1 MTRLVSLFFP
11 CYLTKLA
18 IFFCNLLMK
27 FTFFSGINWWNS
39 RFLHIRLMRFA
50 VLIHEWLTKS
60 VVLFRNHLT
69 KLMIFCNN
77 QFTKIADPPPPPP
90 MTDWHIYFSAIDWQ
104 NSRFFLQLTDEICTF
119 SFNCQTKIA
128 ALFGERV
135 TKLTGFFRDGF
146 YEVCDLIEEI
156 PDFFSWAI
164 DKLILQKSGNK

>member
-18 IFFCNLLMK
+18 IFSCNLLMK

-60 VVLFRNHLT
+60 MVLFRNHLT

-77 QFTKIADPPPPPP
+77 QFTKIADFFSTHDRLTHLFFCYWLTKFEVFFA
-90 MTDWHIYFSAIDWQ
+90 TDWWNLH
-104 NSRFFLQLTDEICTF
+104 FFLQLSDKNCSFICWASDKTYRIFPRWFLWSLWSDRGNSRFLFMNDWQIDFAEI
-119 SFNCQTKIA
+119 
-128 ALFGERV
+128 
-135 TKLTGFFRDGF
+135 
-146 YEVCDLIEEI
+146 
-156 PDFFSWAI
+156 W
-164 DKLILQKSGNK
+164 